1 MNSSAPEILSCIQH
15 PVSRVHFVLFIVND
29 LIDGSAFGDNKDM
42 IVVVKDISG
51 ACHYDLAV
59 WRLNGNNV
67 DPIALA
73 HINFKDALA
82 VPFTRRRYFI
92 H

>member
-1 MNSSAPEILSCIQH
+1 MNLSAPKILSCIQH

-29 LIDGSAFGDNKDM
+29 LIDGFAFGDNKDM
-42 IVVVKDISG
+42 IAVVKDISG
-51 ACHYDLAV
+51 ACHYDLTV
-59 WRLNGNNV
+59 GRFYGNNV

-73 HINFKDALA
+73 HINLKDALA
-82 VPFTRRRYFI
+82 APFTRRRYFI